1 MSLYESVRAVASAS
15 GSGPLDWD
23 AAVDA
28 AKEATPPGRLD
39 LTPEMEAAYASDVR
53 DARERVREVSGVH
66 FAVPKTLEIQNRH
79 HWMEANVPTF
89 RRAFEPLEGQ
99 EVALPGV
106 SNTVNT
112 GTMAVALAFIARHVL
127 GQYDPLLLADGD
139 EHDLYFVHPNIVKA
153 ADTLDVDFQRFRRW
167 IAFHEVTH
175 AAEFGAA
182 PWLSD
187 FLGDRMRA
195 GVSDLADAKVA
206 KDAFRDLNVA
216 MTAVEGYAELLMDE
230 AFDDDYDDLR
240 RKLDERRNRTNVS
253 SLVGRLLGFQLKQK
267 QYERG
272 RAFFDDVVDAR
283 GIEAAAR
290 VWDGPDYLPTD
301 AELDN
306 PDAWLARIPRE

>member
-15 GSGPLDWD
+15 GDGPLDWD

-39 LTPEMEAAYASDVR
+39 LDPETEQGYASDVR
-53 DARERVREVSGVH
+53 DARQRVRAVSGVD
-66 FAVPKTLEIQNRH
+66 FDVPRTLEIQNRH

-89 RRAFEPLEGQ
+89 RKAFEPLEGQ

-139 EHDLYFVHPNIVKA
+139 EHDLYFVHPNILKA
-153 ADTLDVDFQRFRRW
+153 ADSLDVDFPRFRRW

-175 AAEFGAA
+175 AAEFGGA

-187 FLGDRMRA
+187 FLGERMRD
-195 GVSDLADAKVA
+195 GISDLADARV
-206 KDAFRDLNVA
+206 DREAFRDLNVA

-240 RKLDERRNRTNVS
+240 RKLDERRGQTGIS
-253 SLVGRLLGFQLKQK
+253 SVVGRLLGFQLKRQ

-272 RAFFDDVVDAR
+272 REFFDHVVEARDV
-283 GIEAAAR
+283 EAAAR

-306 PDAWLARIPRE
+306 PDAWLARIPRA